1 MKVLVADDEL
11 PIREWLR
18 ITIQELGEDLEVL
31 TAGNGKE
38 AFELYQEK
46 LPKLIVTD
54 IKMPRMDG
62 LELLQKIK
70 ERDPKAY
77 VVMLTSYGEFE
88 YAREAIKYQANE
100 YVLKNEITKEGL
112 LQILNNFSGSMRRS
126 GGEIVTDCLKD
137 LMEKGEL
144 KELAEP
150 KEHAR
155 LFAAAFPGTDP
166 EGVSFEP
173 YLNSFVEQIQ
183 VFLYDKDVI
192 VWLCTCKN
200 LSSSGTSF
208 HEAMSFCQKLS
219 GLREV
224 SVGFSGFARSGT
236 EACIRA
242 GKALGYCFYEN
253 RRGVFS
259 YEGEEK
265 SVTDRLLSVRRQAVA
280 LLRQG
285 RKKEADERIQELLA
299 EIEKGRVLDVE
310 FVRACCQDLVDGCK
324 VANIEFAGDGLEEIC
339 KRTKGEIGEAASFSR
354 LKAVTEGFFEEL
366 EGTMLVQEK
375 PYHKYVKLALAYV
388 KDNYAVIESLA
399 EVAGYVNLN
408 TEYFCRIFKAEVGTT
423 FNNYLTEYRVKKA
436 IELLEG
442 TDLKVYEV
450 AEKVGYTNLSYF
462 SRVFKKVTGENPF
475 VYKN

>member
-46 LPKLIVTD
+46 QPKLIVTD

-144 KELAEP
+144 KELAEQ
-150 KEHAR
+150 KEHTQ

-166 EGVSFEP
+166 KGVSFEP

-200 LSSSGTSF
+200 LSSLGASF

-285 RKKEADERIQELLA
+285 RKKEADGRIQELLA

-324 VANIEFAGDGLEEIC
+324 VANIEFVGDELEEIC
-339 KRTKGEIGEAASFSR
+339 KRTKGEIGEASSFSR

-388 KDNYAVIESLA
+388 KDNYAAIESLA

>member
-38 AFELYQEK
+38 AWELYQEK
-46 LPKLIVTD
+46 QPKLIVTD

-150 KEHAR
+150 KEHTQ

-200 LSSSGTSF
+200 LSSSGASF

-285 RKKEADERIQELLA
+285 RNKEADERIQELLA
-299 EIEKGRVLDVE
+299 EIEKSRVLDVE

-354 LKAVTEGFFEEL
+354 LKAVTKGFFEEL